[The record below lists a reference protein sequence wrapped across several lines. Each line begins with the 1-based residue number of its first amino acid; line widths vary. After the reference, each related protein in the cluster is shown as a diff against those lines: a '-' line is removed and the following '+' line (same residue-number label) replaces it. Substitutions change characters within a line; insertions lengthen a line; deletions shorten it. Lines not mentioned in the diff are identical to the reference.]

1 MSEKSYNGWTASKDP
16 TALGAVTFEVPT
28 VVGRKFTTVK
38 VAAPIFKYMIRRWH
52 AEVDPITGGVMDDWS
67 YCYRKARKANALSC
81 HASAT
86 AVDLDAAQF
95 PMGRQNMTK
104 KQVDKVTAIVAACRN
119 QVKWGGTYRMPL
131 TDQMHLELMVG
142 TNPDSVRKAIIAMF
156 LYEDG
161 RQMHP
166 TDVDPSA
173 DPRRIALLKKA
184 LATVGLYPK
193 RPVYNGKWNTKLGA
207 AWSLWRTR
215 RPKDTVQARIDSL
228 GSLSGLF

>member
-1 MSEKSYNGWTASKDP
+1 MSEKSYNGWPASKDAK
-16 TALGAVTFEVPT
+16 ALGAVTFEVPT

-38 VAAPIFKYMIRRWH
+38 IAAPIFKYIIRRWH
-52 AEVDPITGGVMDDWS
+52 AEVDPVTGGVMDDWS
-67 YCYRKARKANALSC
+67 YAYRKARVSDALSC

-86 AVDLDAAQF
+86 AIDLDATQF

-104 KQVDKVTAIVAACRN
+104 AQVAKVTSIVAACRN
-119 QVKWGGTYRMPL
+119 QVKWGGVFRPPYV
-131 TDQMHLELMVG
+131 DEMHFELLLG
-142 TNPDSVRKAIIAMF
+142 TNVESVRKAVIAMF

-161 RQMHP
+161 RQIHP
-166 TDVDPSA
+166 EDIDPSA

-184 LATVGLYPK
+184 LAAIGLYPK
-193 RPVYNGKWNTKLGA
+193 RPVYNGKWNEKLGT

-228 GSLSGLF
+228 GSSSGLF